1 MKGTPLTNETVDYM
15 TELFPVDDDILEHLK
30 SEAAA
35 TDIPDI
41 QISSEQG
48 AFMQVFLKAM
58 GARRVLEIGTLAG
71 YSAILMARALPEG
84 GKVISLERDPMHA
97 EFAKSQVER
106 AGLSEKIEIR
116 IGSALDLLDD
126 ESFAGEGPFDF
137 VFIDADKPS
146 YSQYLELVYPLV
158 RKGGVV
164 AGDNALAW
172 GQITDRS
179 TDDPDIRGM
188 QEFNRAMAEHPGLQ
202 CCIVPVG
209 DGMCIGVVV

>member
-1 MKGTPLTNETVDYM
+1 
-15 TELFPVDDDILEHLK
+15 
-30 SEAAA
+30 
-35 TDIPDI
+35 
-41 QISSEQG
+41 
-48 AFMQVFLKAM
+48 
-58 GARRVLEIGTLAG
+58 
-71 YSAILMARALPEG
+71 
-84 GKVISLERDPMHA
+84 MHA

-106 AGLSEKIEIR
+106 AGLSDRIEIR
-116 IGSALDLLDD
+116 IGSALDLLED
-126 ESFAGEGPFDF
+126 ESFASEGPFDF

-146 YSQYLELVYPLV
+146 YSQYLERIYPLV

-188 QEFNRAMAEHPGLQ
+188 QDFNRAMAEHPGLQ